1 MKILS
6 VKHTRILLWLAR
18 YKYLCTEQIHLHLFP
33 NNTVRAVQHALEYL
47 DKHGY
52 IKRAKLPK
60 SKNLNF
66 GYLSYLTKQGL
77 ELVQNEQQSDNYKYI
92 KYTVTKPFSSIN
104 HYYHRYQLI
113 NFWIKLE
120 ADLRQLPM
128 LELKTILTESGQK
141 KIGKKSLI
149 ETKLIMDKLS
159 IIPDMIF
166 ILKNIKTQKEALYMV
181 EIDTGK
187 EAIGGQFNTIPKGSL
202 LYKYKIY
209 EKFLQSLSW
218 QKQLETTAQ
227 TFQVLTVTER
237 KTHLETLMKRI
248 QENMTYPDHFL
259 GSTHES
265 IKQANVFTGVT
276 WFKSNSLMIDSLL

>member
-6 VKHTRILLWLAR
+6 TKHTRILLWLAR
-18 YKYLCTEQIHLHLFP
+18 YKYLCTEQIHRHLYP
-33 NNTVRAVQHALEYL
+33 NNTTRAAQHALEYL

-60 SKNLNF
+60 SQNLNF

-120 ADLRQLPM
+120 ADLQQLPM
-128 LELKTILTESGQK
+128 LELKTVLTESGQK
-141 KIGKKSLI
+141 RIGKRSVT

-166 ILKNIKTQKEALYMV
+166 ILRNINTHKEAVYMV

-202 LYKYKIY
+202 LYKYQIY
-209 EKFLQSLSW
+209 EKFLPSPTW

-227 TFQVLTVTER
+227 TFQVLTITER
-237 KTHLETLMKRI
+237 KTHLETLMKRVH
-248 QENMTYPDHFL
+248 EYMTYPDHFL
-259 GSTHES
+259 GSTHYLVQS
-265 IKQANVFTGVT
+265 GSVFLDGV
-276 WFKSNSLMIDSLL
+276 WFKEMNQQSILL